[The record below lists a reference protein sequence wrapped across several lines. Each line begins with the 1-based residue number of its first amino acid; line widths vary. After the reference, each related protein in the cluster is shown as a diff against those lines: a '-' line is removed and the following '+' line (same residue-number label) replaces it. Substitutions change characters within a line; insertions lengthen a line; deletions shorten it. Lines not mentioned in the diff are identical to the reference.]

1 MKSSK
6 IKVCQVV
13 HGIVG
18 GGSEQVILNY
28 CSRMKDIQFDM
39 LFQYEPNP
47 QILERFQEA
56 NINCIQVP
64 DKVHHPIK
72 HIWAMYRQ
80 FKTGQ
85 YNVVHSHLDWYMNSY
100 ACLLAML
107 AGVKTRIAHHHQAY
121 RPENFFTKAL
131 CALLRIP
138 NKLFATHWLACGNAA
153 AKNGWGKS
161 AVAKG
166 KVTIL
171 PNAVDP
177 KKFEFDEEK
186 RKAIRSQLGISE
198 DTICIGHVGRFY
210 PQKNHAFLIQIFY
223 EYHKNNTKSVLILI
237 GGGPLQLQAKKQ
249 VEELGLSK
257 AVIFCGLQKDSAPFY
272 SAMDAFCFSS
282 LWEGLPL
289 VLIEVQYNGLPA
301 IVSKEITSEVKISD
315 GVKWISLEESK
326 SWQEEL
332 KKVTLRR
339 SKTAII
345 DASEFDINKKYQD
358 LEKIYL
364 EVLICHK

>member
-1 MKSSK
+1 MKNSK
-6 IKVCQVV
+6 RKVCEVV

-121 RPENFFTKAL
+121 RPEKFFTKAL

-153 AKNGWGKS
+153 AKSGWGKS

-177 KKFEFDEEK
+177 KKYEFNAEK
-186 RKAIRSQLGISE
+186 RKEIRTQLGITE

-210 PQKNHAFLIQIFY
+210 PEKNHHFLLDVFI
-223 EYHKNNTKSVLILI
+223 EYHKIKTKSKLLLV
-237 GGGPLQLQAKKQ
+237 GNGPLQEEIENRVKKENLQDC
-249 VEELGLSK
+249 VVFVS
-257 AVIFCGLQKDSAPFY
+257 LQKNIVPY
-272 SAMDAFCFSS
+272 YCAMDT
-282 LWEGLPL
+282 LLLPSVREAL
-289 VLIEVQYNGLPA
+289 GIVLIEAQYNGLNC
-301 IVSKEITSEVKISD
+301 IVSSVVPSDAFISN
-315 GVKWISLEESK
+315 GVKSILINNTKAWIENLLEISIRQSSK
-326 SWQEEL
+326 RL
-332 KKVTLRR
+332 T
-339 SKTAII
+339 II
-345 DASEFDINKKYQD
+345 NSQFDIVETYQD

-364 EVLICHK
+364 EVLNN

>member
-1 MKSSK
+1 MSSGARH
-6 IKVCQVV
+6 C
-13 HGIVG
+13 G

-121 RPENFFTKAL
+121 RPENFLQKHFVLYYEYPIIICNPLVSLWQRSSK
-131 CALLRIP
+131 
-138 NKLFATHWLACGNAA
+138 KWL
-153 AKNGWGKS
+153 GKIS
-161 AVAKG
+161 G
-166 KVTIL
+166 SQRKVTIL

-210 PQKNHAFLIQIFY
+210 PQKNHSFLIQIFS
-223 EYHKNNTKSVLILI
+223 EYHKNNPKSVLLLV
-237 GGGPLQLQAKKQ
+237 GDGSLQLQVKKQ
-249 VEELGLSK
+249 VDELGLSN
-257 AVIFCGLQKDSAPFY
+257 AVIFSGLQKDSAPFY
-272 SAMDAFCFSS
+272 SAMDVFCFPS

-301 IVSKEITSEVKISD
+301 IVSKEITSEAKISE
-315 GVKWISLEESK
+315 GGKWISLEESK
-326 SWQEEL
+326 LWQAEL
-332 KKVTLRR
+332 KKVTLRG
-339 SKTAII
+339 SKTTII